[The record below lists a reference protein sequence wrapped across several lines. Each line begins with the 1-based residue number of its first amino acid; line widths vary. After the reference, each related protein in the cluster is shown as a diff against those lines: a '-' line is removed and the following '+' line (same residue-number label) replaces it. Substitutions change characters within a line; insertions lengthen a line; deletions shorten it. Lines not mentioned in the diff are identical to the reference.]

1 MNPVRWLLAL
11 LTLAAATGATHAMT
25 PALTA
30 LALPSL
36 FAQDTSPDS
45 TLQFAAF
52 PLAAEPGADDEDAPR
67 PIQTITEQREPAP
80 RADMGWVC
88 ELVKEGEEVCR
99 TLLNAG
105 RYEEARALAQK
116 LQLLV

>member
-1 MNPVRWLLAL
+1 MKSVRWLLAL

-36 FAQDTSPDS
+36 FAQDTSPGS

-52 PLAAEPGADDEDAPR
+52 PLSPEPTADDEDVP
-67 PIQTITEQREPAP
+67 PLKQITEEQRQPAP
-80 RADMGWVC
+80 RADMSWVC
-88 ELVKEGEEVCR
+88 EMVKEGEEVCR

-116 LQLLV
+116 L